1 MDRVDCLTVSSNFLI
16 HIITLYVYLSQ
27 YIEIKFSGEF
37 EIENGTG
44 TCDFDRLTI
53 YDGQNQKF
61 IG

>member
-1 MDRVDCLTVSSNFLI
+1 MDRVDCLTVSSNFLN
-16 HIITLYVYLSQ
+16 HIITLYVYISQ

-44 TCDFDRLTI
+44 VCDFDRLTI
-53 YDGQNQKF
+53 YDGQNHKF